1 MVSKRLRGRKA
12 ARGCVAPSARR
23 DRRCAHGALSA
34 DLSPTGRAVEV
45 WINPPTAR
53 ATGKASPHE
62 SHHYCLRVLTGSAR
76 GVPLRGAADYEV
88 GNSGAASSPV
98 PLGEHATSRTD
109 GIEDRRVDDERWAQ
123 LMSLVDTHIE

>member
-1 MVSKRLRGRKA
+1 L
-12 ARGCVAPSARR
+12 
-23 DRRCAHGALSA
+23 
-34 DLSPTGRAVEV
+34 
-45 WINPPTAR
+45 
-53 ATGKASPHE
+53 
-62 SHHYCLRVLTGSAR
+62 LTGSAR
-76 GVPLRGAADYEV
+76 GVPLREAADYEV

>member
-12 ARGCVAPSARR
+12 ARGRVAP
-23 DRRCAHGALSA
+23 H
-34 DLSPTGRAVEV
+34 
-45 WINPPTAR
+45 
-53 ATGKASPHE
+53 ASHQ
-62 SHHYCLRVLTGSAR
+62 YFLRVLTGSAR